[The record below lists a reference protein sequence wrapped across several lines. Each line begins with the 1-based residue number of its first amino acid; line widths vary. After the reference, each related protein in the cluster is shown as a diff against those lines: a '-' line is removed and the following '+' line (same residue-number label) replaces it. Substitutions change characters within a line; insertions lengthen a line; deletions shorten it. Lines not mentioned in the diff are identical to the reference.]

1 MSKHFLIACV
11 LLLSVTTAGAADFV
25 KLRYSIRNLD
35 GKLIE
40 STAAGQAAVMA
51 VERMIPEWRAAI
63 ETMSAGEKRTVR
75 TAEYEIET
83 ELLEIIKG
91 PDTPADLNEPPAD
104 AVKTRSGLAYKVLR
118 EGTGQTKPRRRS
130 TVRVNYSGWSGD
142 GRMFDS
148 TILRGH
154 PAELRLDKVIDGWSE
169 GLQLMVEG
177 EVRRFWIPGK
187 LAYEGTPDKPQ
198 GMLVFDIELVG
209 IK

>member
-1 MSKHFLIACV
+1 
-11 LLLSVTTAGAADFV
+11 
-25 KLRYSIRNLD
+25 
-35 GKLIE
+35 
-40 STAAGQAAVMA
+40 MA
-51 VERMIPEWRAAI
+51 VERMIPEWRAAV
-63 ETMSAGEKRTVR
+63 ETLAAGEKKTVT

-91 PDTPADLNEPPAD
+91 PDTPTDLTEPPAD
-104 AVKTRSGLAYKVLR
+104 AVKTRSGLAHILLR

-130 TVRVNYSGWSGD
+130 TVRVNYSGWGGD
-142 GRMFDS
+142 GRLFDS

-154 PAELRLDKVIDGWSE
+154 PAEFRLDKVIDGWTE

-187 LAYEGTPDKPQ
+187 LAYDGTPDKPQ
-198 GMLVFDIELVG
+198 GMLVFDIELVE